1 MEKREYLSSKSITVA
16 LIELIQDVL
25 LHRLRHN
32 LKTINYFIK
41 AVLNDVKAIIT
52 IIFFFIF
59 YSLAMRIRRTRDL

>member
-1 MEKREYLSSKSITVA
+1 MEKREYLSSKFITVA

-41 AVLNDVKAIIT
+41 AILNDVKAIIT
-52 IIFFFIF
+52 IIFFFVF
-59 YSLAMRIRRTRDL
+59 YFLAMRIRRTRDL